1 MIKCTVSKPRQVS
14 PDGRAYTHIAGAP
27 RFARRESGIVAP
39 FKMATTIQ
47 NLAGV
52 VRSVSNNGEYEYRQR
67 QAASQGDDREY
78 AAPGF
83 IGVCLGV
90 RSPPPASG
98 ALPPLAPTVLM
109 LTVCD

>member
-52 VRSVSNNGEYEYRQR
+52 VRSVSNDGEYEYRQR